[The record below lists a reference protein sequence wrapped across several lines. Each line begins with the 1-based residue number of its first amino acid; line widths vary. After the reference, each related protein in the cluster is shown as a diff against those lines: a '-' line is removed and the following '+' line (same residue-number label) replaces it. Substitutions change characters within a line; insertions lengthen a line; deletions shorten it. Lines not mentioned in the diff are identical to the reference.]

1 MKTHDLSSHDPTRQH
16 EADAREL
23 DDYAHGQDPAEAQAA
38 LWATRRFE
46 GLDAVTEAEFQ
57 TWLAADPSHSEAYAQ
72 MERSFDH
79 LRGLPAPHVD
89 SLKASLAPARPSRMP
104 SRHPTRVS
112 ERRAWIHD
120 LTRLFP
126 PMATVA
132 LVLSMVGGWLGW
144 DHWRNQ
150 PTFAQSYSTA
160 RGQPL
165 DIDLPDG
172 STLQLDVA
180 TQAEV
185 RLYRHRREVRLQDGQ
200 AMFIV
205 HHDPEHPFDVL
216 AGMSRVTVVGTRF
229 SVRRTQ
235 AGLDAGKTV
244 VAVESGRVRVSPIDS
259 TQAANMPENRRLV
272 ELGTGQGVS
281 VNGAGWLEPV
291 VGLAPEGVAVWRKG
305 RVSFNDTPLAQALLE
320 LERYGPTGLV
330 VRDPA
335 VGALRLGGSFDLRQT
350 GAFAKALPHLLPVR
364 LKQQGSLTEIVAA
377 P

>member
-1 MKTHDLSSHDPTRQH
+1 MKTHDLCSHDPTREH

-23 DDYAHGQDPAEAQAA
+23 DDYARGQDPAQAQAA

-46 GLDAVTEAEFQ
+46 GLDAATEAEFHG
-57 TWLAADPSHSEAYAQ
+57 WLAADPSHPEAYAQ
-72 MERSFDH
+72 MEKSFDR
-79 LRGLPAPHVD
+79 LRGLPVSQVD
-89 SLKASLAPARPSRMP
+89 SLKASLAPARPSRVP
-104 SRHPTRVS
+104 PRHPTSVS
-112 ERRAWIHD
+112 GRRAWIPD

-132 LVLSMVGGWLGW
+132 LVLSLVGGWLGW

-205 HHDPEHPFDVL
+205 HHDPGHPFDVL

-244 VAVESGRVRVSPIDS
+244 IAVESGRVRVSPIDS
-259 TQAANMPENRRLV
+259 TQAANMPGSRRLV
-272 ELGTGQGVS
+272 ELGAGQGVS
-281 VNGAGWLEPV
+281 VNSAGWLEPV
-291 VGLAPEGVAVWRKG
+291 VRLTPEGVAAWRKG

-320 LERYGPTGLV
+320 LERYGPTGMV
-330 VRDPA
+330 VRDPT

-364 LKQQGSLTEIVAA
+364 LKQQGALTEIVAA